1 MVLNA
6 DFAANPDPR
15 CACVLLLDTSH
26 SMSGEPIRALNA
38 GLAVFQRDIQEDPL
52 ARRRV
57 EIAVVSFGGTVR
69 KEQDFVA
76 AGSFSAPTL
85 SAGGTT
91 PMGEAIALGLEMVK
105 NRKADYKAGGML
117 YYRPWVFLLTDG
129 EPTDDWK
136 AAAQMARA
144 EAAARGVA
152 FFGVGVGDAN
162 MTILATITER
172 TIKLNGLNFRDLF
185 IWLSQSQRRVSASKP
200 GEQTALPP
208 ITFGAPV

>member
-1 MVLNA
+1 
-6 DFAANPDPR
+6 
-15 CACVLLLDTSH
+15 
-26 SMSGEPIRALNA
+26 
-38 GLAVFQRDIQEDPL
+38 
-52 ARRRV
+52 
-57 EIAVVSFGGTVR
+57 
-69 KEQDFVA
+69 
-76 AGSFSAPTL
+76 
-85 SAGGTT
+85 
-91 PMGEAIALGLEMVK
+91 
-105 NRKADYKAGGML
+105 
-117 YYRPWVFLLTDG
+117 
-129 EPTDDWK
+129 
-136 AAAQMARA
+136 MARA